1 MHVHQRRYEYVPAD
15 HREEPLAD
23 GESDDELTLEVGDH
37 IRIVE
42 DMDEDGFYQAVHV
55 YGKQGGKQG
64 LVPSNFL
71 REATAE
77 EAAAAEDVAGDDL
90 TSPEVDQDQGD
101 TAASGPASPPAD
113 DSDMA
118 SPPPEVTSLPPDA
131 ESDAGPRPGE
141 TDEER
146 RAREERE
153 HAAEIE
159 KALLRKK
166 KKNKN
171 KQKK

>member
-1 MHVHQRRYEYVPAD
+1 LLACLNARSHAHMHVHKRRYEYVPAD

-77 EAAAAEDVAGDDL
+77 EAAAAVTVGEG
-90 TSPEVDQDQGD
+90 GD
-101 TAASGPASPPAD
+101 TTFVVDDREASS
-113 DSDMA
+113 
-118 SPPPEVTSLPPDA
+118 
-131 ESDAGPRPGE
+131 
-141 TDEER
+141 
-146 RAREERE
+146 
-153 HAAEIE
+153 EIG
-159 KALLRKK
+159 KMMVAV
-166 KKNKN
+166 
-171 KQKK
+171 